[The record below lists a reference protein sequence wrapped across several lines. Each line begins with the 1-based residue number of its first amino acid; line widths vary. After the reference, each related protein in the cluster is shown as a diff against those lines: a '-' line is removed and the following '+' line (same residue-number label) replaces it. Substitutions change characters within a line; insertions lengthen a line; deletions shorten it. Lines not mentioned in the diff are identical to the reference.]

1 MKQTKNLI
9 GIWGKTTK
17 TLAVLASF
25 VLLSLS
31 FSSCKDCGKNNK
43 GGDPGN
49 RNTLS
54 QTSSGDGSSN
64 GGNPSQVNGNP
75 TDDLQNLQNKI
86 KEVMGG
92 FLDPDTF
99 KMTSFSNLKD
109 RIVKDTPNAFT
120 MVCLRVYNV
129 YNIAN
134 DTLSNTSITKW
145 LNTLESMY
153 CNRLVWA
160 CHLYQEYI
168 DGIKNPHESNSRR
181 KQADNALN
189 NKKENYE
196 TNEFQKTLAEIDT
209 FRINKSRPNLIKDW
223 DALYDNA
230 SHDDSKLMRDANKQW
245 DELVKIVDAYRAAH
259 P

>member
-17 TLAVLASF
+17 TLAVLTSF
-25 VLLSLS
+25 VLLSLT

-64 GGNPSQVNGNP
+64 VGNPSQVNGNP

-92 FLDPDTF
+92 VLEPDTPF
-99 KMTSFSNLKD
+99 KGMSYVKN
-109 RIVKDTPNAFT
+109 RIDNNSQNAFT
-120 MVCLRVYNV
+120 IVYIRVRDVKEGAIDNAG
-129 YNIAN
+129 IWL
-134 DTLSNTSITKW
+134 DTLDT
-145 LNTLESMY
+145 MY
-153 CNRLVWA
+153 CNRLLWV

-168 DGIKNPHESNSRR
+168 NGIKNPHESNSRR
-181 KQADNALN
+181 RQADNAMK
-189 NKKENYE
+189 KKEENYK
-196 TNEFQKTLAEIDT
+196 TNKFQKALAEIRG
-209 FRINKSRPNLIKDW
+209 FREKNSRPFFIPKW

-230 SHDDSKLMRDANKQW
+230 THDDSKLMCDADKQW